1 MNKLSQIRSIEQL
14 QIERRR
20 LEQIVFY
27 KEQTIGRGIQNFQNG
42 LQSRWN
48 RFRWIGNIAGFVAS
62 NVGRRALFSSV
73 ATKIVKK
80 VWSLYKHRK

>member
-20 LEQIVFY
+20 LEQVVFF
-27 KEQTIGRGIQNFQNG
+27 KEQAIGRGIQNFQNG

-62 NVGRRALFSSV
+62 SVGRRALFSTV

>member
-20 LEQIVFY
+20 LEQVVFL
-27 KEQTIGRGIQNFQNG
+27 KEQAIGRGIQNFQNG
-42 LQSRWN
+42 LQSRWK

-62 NVGRRALFSSV
+62 NVGRRALLSSV

>member
-1 MNKLSQIRSIEQL
+1 MSNLKQIQSFSQIQS
-14 QIERRR
+14 ERRR
-20 LEQIVFY
+20 LKQIALQ
-27 KEQTIGRGIQNFQNG
+27 KEQTIGQRVQVFQNG

-62 NVGRRALFSSV
+62 NVGRRTLFSTV